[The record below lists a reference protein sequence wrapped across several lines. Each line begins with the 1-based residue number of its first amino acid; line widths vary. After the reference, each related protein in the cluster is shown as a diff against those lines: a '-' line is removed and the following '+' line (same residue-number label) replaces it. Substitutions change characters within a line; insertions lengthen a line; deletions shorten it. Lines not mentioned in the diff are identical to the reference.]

1 MLVTEMI
8 QKLQKMKPTDH
19 VCAAPFWTAEDVI
32 GYAKNEMGGVVVI
45 LEEANNILDD
55 MEHHCDCELGIT
67 WLTIQIAISEYP
79 LSSEKG
85 EQDG

>member
-1 MLVTEMI
+1 MLVAEMI
-8 QKLQKMKPTDH
+8 RKLQEMNPTDH
-19 VCAAPFWTAEDVI
+19 VCAMPFWTAEDVI
-32 GYAKNEMGGVVVI
+32 GYAKNEMGGVVVT

-55 MEHHCDCELGIT
+55 MEDHCDCELGIT
-67 WLTIQIAISEYP
+67 WLTIDNAISEYP